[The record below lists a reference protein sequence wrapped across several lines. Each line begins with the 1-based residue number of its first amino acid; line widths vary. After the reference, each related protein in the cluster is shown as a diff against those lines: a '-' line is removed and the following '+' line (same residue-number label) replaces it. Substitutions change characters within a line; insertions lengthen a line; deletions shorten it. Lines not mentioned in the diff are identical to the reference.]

1 MRPRVCAAIIQDD
14 KILMVRH
21 KHKGREYWT
30 LPGGGI
36 EEGESHEQALVREV
50 FEETQL
56 KAKVIKFLFDEAYSK
71 GITYCYLA
79 AIDGNGEARLGSD
92 PEDFNKPPQDRI
104 LQEVKWLLMENMRND
119 RQVSKVMKYLSQ

>member
-79 AIDGNGEARLGSD
+79 AIDGNGEAKLGSD